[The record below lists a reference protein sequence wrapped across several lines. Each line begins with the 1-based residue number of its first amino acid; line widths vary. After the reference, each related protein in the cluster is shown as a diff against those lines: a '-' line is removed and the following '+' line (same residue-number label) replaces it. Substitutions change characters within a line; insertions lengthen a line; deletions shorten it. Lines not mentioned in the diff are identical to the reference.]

1 MRNRFTK
8 IRFTSP
14 SVCASDSDTRR
25 SKGRAKRRLPLA
37 ALLFT
42 FMLLP
47 ASARAQNTPAPA
59 PQETPPPPSAPRPV
73 NVPKPVERTLSN
85 GLRVIVIE
93 HHQTPLV
100 AAQLMVR
107 NGGEVDPADLSGAAD
122 MTASLLTKG
131 TKTRTAPQIAEEI
144 EALGG
149 QLNSNAGWD
158 ASRATVNVLASKAE
172 PAMSILADVV
182 RNPVFKD
189 EEIERLR
196 QQYLDSLSV
205 GMNNPGQLAG
215 WVASRVVFGD
225 SPYGHPVSGTPESI
239 PRIKREDIVALHD
252 KYYRPDNAVLV
263 IGGDIKAADAF
274 RIAEKTFGDWAKP
287 STPLPSA
294 QVKTAAAQ
302 GAGAQRV
309 VVVDMPGAGQA
320 AVLFARRG
328 IARTDPDFY
337 TGIVANSVLTGY
349 SGRLNEE
356 IRIKRGLSYGAG
368 SNLQVRRDVGPFVA
382 SAQTKNQTGADVAS
396 LLMTEMTRL
405 SSEPVADAELTT
417 RKATLIGGFGRSLET
432 TEGLVGQIAS
442 LALYGLD
449 LGDLN
454 RYISSVEAVTP
465 AQIQKFAGSRLGVR
479 DADIVI
485 VGDAKDFIE
494 PLRKQ
499 FPNVEVIK
507 RDELDLNRAT
517 LHKSAAGAATK

>member
-1 MRNRFTK
+1 MKSLLTK
-8 IRFTSP
+8 IRVAAYVAVAILFALAF
-14 SVCASDSDTRR
+14 SVSST
-25 SKGRAKRRLPLA
+25 K
-37 ALLFT
+37 
-42 FMLLP
+42 
-47 ASARAQNTPAPA
+47 AQNGGGASAPA

-73 NVPKPVERTLSN
+73 NVPKPVERTLRN

-93 HHQTPLV
+93 HHETPLV
-100 AAQLMVR
+100 VAQLMIK
-107 NGGEVDPADLSGAAD
+107 NGGEVDPPDLSGVAD

-131 TKTRTAPQIAEEI
+131 TKTRTAPQIAEEV

-149 QLNSNAGWD
+149 QLNSGAGWD
-158 ASRATVNVLASKAE
+158 ASRATVNVLASKT
-172 PAMSILADVV
+172 PQAMAILADVV
-182 RNPVFKD
+182 RNPVFKE

-196 QQYLDSLSV
+196 QQYQDSLSV
-205 GMNNPGQLAG
+205 GMNSPGQLAS
-215 WVASRVVFGD
+215 WVAARVVFGAD
-225 SPYGHPVSGTPESI
+225 AYGHPISGTPESLA
-239 PRIKREDIVALHD
+239 RIKRDDIVAIHD

-274 RIAEKTFGDWAKP
+274 QIAERTFGDWAKP
-287 STPLPSA
+287 STPLVMPVSVSDVGYA
-294 QVKTAAAQ
+294 T
-302 GAGAQRV
+302 GPQRV

-328 IARTDPDFY
+328 IARTDPEYY
-337 TGIVANSVLTGY
+337 TGLVANSVLTGY

-368 SNLQVRRDVGPFVA
+368 SSLQVRRAVGPFVA
-382 SAQTKNQTGADVAS
+382 SAQTKNQSGADVAS
-396 LLMTEMTRL
+396 LLVQELTRL
-405 SSEPVADAELTT
+405 SNEPVAESELTP

-442 LALYGLD
+442 LALYGLKLD
-449 LGDLN
+449 EIN
-454 RYISSVEAVTP
+454 NYIASVQAVTAP
-465 AQIQKFAGSRLGVR
+465 QIQKFAGARLGVK

-507 RDELDLNRAT
+507 RDDLDLNSAT
-517 LHKSAAGAATK
+517 LRKSATSATK